1 MPDIQRSIMRV
12 LYIHSKPF
20 RFPDSKFFTF
30 QEPTSAESER
40 EGGSG
45 NSKKLRR
52 FEVSISADYNETFLN
67 LN

>member
-30 QEPTSAESER
+30 LEPTSAESES
-40 EGGSG
+40 ELPLPP
-45 NSKKLRR
+45 SKKLR